1 MTASPVL
8 VPLVSPTAAARTV
21 AAVSATGTRIRFADG
36 VEAIDL
42 TSGLW
47 NVPFGYGRPEFTAA
61 IAAALTEASYLSLFR
76 RSHPWAERAAA
87 ALLAVVGDAL
97 PHASF
102 RRVLLTTSGG
112 SANDAVMKLL
122 RQRAALLGRL
132 ERRLVVGLSG
142 SYHGLT
148 YGAHALSGDELGQDL
163 YGVDRS
169 GVRHVAHDDPDALES
184 LLRREGRRICGIV
197 VEPVLGSGAR
207 PLSDAL
213 LAVLERASQ
222 DGVPVVA
229 DEVATGF
236 GRTGPFLA
244 SSRWPFA
251 PDAVVLSKALTNGTL
266 AAAAVVVGE
275 RLLAEIDA
283 ADAPFVHAETQA
295 GTPAVC
301 AAVLQS
307 LALLP
312 ELLGADG
319 FPRVS
324 TGLDRAVTALSA
336 HPRVLGSSGAGSF
349 RALRIEGVASA
360 EEVLGLVEDIRRRG
374 AVVHPAPGG
383 IQFLPAAVSSDHDL
397 ADIPRII
404 SAALDA

>member
-1 MTASPVL
+1 MIASPVL
-8 VPLVSPTAAARTV
+8 VPLISPTRADTTV
-21 AAVSATGTRIRFADG
+21 AAVSARGTHVRFADG
-36 VEAIDL
+36 VEATDL

-47 NVPFGYGRPEFTAA
+47 NVPFGYGRPEFTSA
-61 IAAALTEASYLSLFR
+61 IAAALAEASYLPLFR
-76 RSHPWAERAAA
+76 RSHPWAERAAT

-97 PHASF
+97 PHACF

-122 RQRAALLGRL
+122 RQRAALLGRPD
-132 ERRLVVGLSG
+132 RRVVVGLSG

-148 YGAHALSGDELGQDL
+148 YGAHALSGDELGQHL

-169 GVRHVAHDDPDALES
+169 GVRHVAHDDPEALES

-197 VEPVLGSGAR
+197 VEPVLGSGAL
-207 PLSDAL
+207 PLSAGL
-213 LAVLERASQ
+213 LAVLARASQ
-222 DGVPVVA
+222 DGMPVVA

-251 PDAVVLSKALTNGTL
+251 PDAVVLSKALTNGAL

-283 ADAPFVHAETQA
+283 ADAPVIHAETQA

-312 ELLGADG
+312 ELLGAEG

-324 TGLDRAVTALSA
+324 TGLDCAVSALST
-336 HPRVLGSSGAGSF
+336 HPRVRGHSGVGSF
-349 RALRIEGVASA
+349 RALRIEGLAGA
-360 EEVLGLVEDIRRRG
+360 DDVLRLVEDIRRRG
-374 AVVHPAPGG
+374 AVVHPAPDG
-383 IQFLPAAVSSDHDL
+383 IQFLPAAVTRDRDL
-397 ADIPRII
+397 ANIPRVI